1 MPHRNAVSVLP
12 EPVGARISV
21 WSPLAMAGQ
30 PLSWASV
37 GAGNED
43 SNQARTGAEKR
54 SSAMGAMYGTGVTFA
69 AAPGCRVGLP
79 APGQPVKRA
88 RAGTGVAAGA
98 RGVAGTDELEDGVG
112 ADVGGGASAQSF
124 GAGCPSNRSSIHSS
138 MAGNDGAMTPEWLR
152 SG

>member
-54 SSAMGAMYGTGVTFA
+54 SSAMGAMYGTGVTS
-69 AAPGCRVGLP
+69 RLRRDVGL
-79 APGQPVKRA
+79 
-88 RAGTGVAAGA
+88 
-98 RGVAGTDELEDGVG
+98 
-112 ADVGGGASAQSF
+112 ASRPRVS
-124 GAGCPSNRSSIHSS
+124 R
-138 MAGNDGAMTPEWLR
+138 
-152 SG
+152 